1 MLDDDVEIRKMPP
14 FPSRSLVI
22 ASANMLKAEGHNG
35 FDALRLEWDLLDTD
49 AGEGSGL
56 AARATSLATYALRNP
71 ELRTPEGNYLQSA
84 IVAKAGEIY
93 RNGWMTNIGEKE
105 RSAFKSASLT
115 AGSMNDVSETGVTSI
130 VRNDEAYVPS
140 FAVNKPRPIMPK
152 SNKVFIVHGHDEA
165 ALQSLARFLEK
176 LKLEV
181 IVLKEQPNQ
190 GRTII
195 EKYEACAD
203 EVGFAVVLLTP
214 DDVGSSAAGTHQ
226 GQRARQNVIF
236 ELGYFSGKLG
246 RGRVCL
252 LRKGDVEIP
261 SDLFG
266 IVYTDMDSAEGW
278 KISLVKELE
287 AAKLDFDRNKMWQ

>member
-1 MLDDDVEIRKMPP
+1 MDDDTVIRKMPP
-14 FPSRSLVI
+14 FPSRGLVI
-22 ASANMLKAEGHNG
+22 ASANMLKAEGHAG
-35 FDALRLEWDLLDTD
+35 FKAMRLEWDLLDTD

-56 AARATSLATYALRNP
+56 VERATALATYALANP
-71 ELRTPEGNYLQSA
+71 ELRTPEGSSLQSE
-84 IVAKAGEIY
+84 IVARAGDIY

-105 RSAFKSASLT
+105 RNAFKKHSNE
-115 AGSMNDVSETGVTSI
+115 AGTMNDVSETGTISI
-130 VRNDEAYVPS
+130 VRGDETYVRN
-140 FAVNKPRPIMPK
+140 FADSKPRPIMLK
-152 SNKVFIVHGHDEA
+152 SNKVFIVHGHDEG

-181 IVLKEQPNQ
+181 IILKEQPNQ

-195 EKYEACAD
+195 DKYEACAE

-214 DDVGSSAAGTHQ
+214 DDVGSSAVATNQ

-236 ELGYFSGKLG
+236 ELGYFAGKLG

-252 LRKGDVEIP
+252 LRKGDIEIP

-266 IVYTDMDSAEGW
+266 IVYTDMDPAEGW
-278 KISLVKELE
+278 KAALVKELK
-287 AAKLDFDRNKMWQ
+287 AAKLDFDPNRMWQ